1 MRGKVAVVTG
11 STSGIGLGVAT
22 TLAKEGCDVMLSGF
36 GDAEEIEKIRAGL
49 EQDHG
54 VRARYSDADLST
66 APAVAELIAETERE
80 LGAVDILVN
89 NAGVQHV
96 APVEEF
102 AAEKW
107 DLLLAVNLSAAFHS
121 IQAAL
126 PGMRERGYG
135 RIVNIAS
142 AHGLVASPGKAGYV
156 ASKHGIVGLTKV
168 VGLEVAEEAD
178 ITCNAICPGWVLT
191 PLVQQQ
197 VDAWAE
203 RDGITV
209 KEAEQRLLGEK
220 QPSLQFVTPE
230 QIGAFVVFLCS
241 DAARQITGAALSMDG
256 GWVAR

>member
-22 TLAKEGCDVMLSGF
+22 TLAKEGCDVMLNGF
-36 GDAEEIEKIRAGL
+36 GDAEEIEQIRKEL
-49 EQDHG
+49 EEEHG
-54 VRARYSDADLST
+54 VQVRYSDADLST
-66 APAVAELIAETERE
+66 APAVAGLIAETESA

-126 PGMRERGYG
+126 PGMRKRGYG
-135 RIVNIAS
+135 RIINIAS

-156 ASKHGIVGLTKV
+156 ASKHGIIGLTKV
-168 VGLEVAEEAD
+168 VGLEVAEEED

-197 VDAWAE
+197 VDDWAK
-203 RDGITV
+203 RDGITTE
-209 KEAEQRLLGEK
+209 EAEKRLLDEK

-241 DAARQITGAALSMDG
+241 DAAQQITGAALSMDG